1 MLRNEGFEIEKDKNV
16 HKVIRKSH
24 FVGRRGDLELHAERY
39 PRGFK
44 IEFFQN
50 VSFENPNGGRYD
62 FEKFQKM
69 PYLIR
74 LQYIKYMNKIV
85 YIVNQLEDL
94 APDQSRLNPKLA
106 EEWIKAR
113 YVEEW
118 HHEQKD
124 MNFNLTDTDGKEQPL
139 YNGLDRDKKVLR
151 NGDIK
156 YFRHWNGYLYR
167 GRVYHNINN
176 MWWVIVD
183 KYTVRNIAAFNL
195 FDLTPEDNL
204 HRMKDPTRSEGYK
217 KHIAH
222 LEKLKAEKTKE
233 LVIELKRRGY
243 AVKIERK

>member
-1 MLRNEGFEIEKDKNV
+1 
-16 HKVIRKSH
+16 
-24 FVGRRGDLELHAERY
+24 
-39 PRGFK
+39 
-44 IEFFQN
+44 
-50 VSFENPNGGRYD
+50 
-62 FEKFQKM
+62 
-69 PYLIR
+69 
-74 LQYIKYMNKIV
+74 MNKIV

-176 MWWVIVD
+176 MWLVIVD
-183 KYTVRNIAAFNL
+183 KYTVRNIAAFDL
-195 FDLTPEDNL
+195 FDLTPEDDL